1 MGRTFAVT
9 MAAEDAAQDR
19 TERVRAL
26 AATVSELAEGL
37 KKEPTGCT
45 QREGRLETSTQRIV
59 AKAGKTTH
67 ALAEQEQSRL
77 RLLLRTINLCVMVAE
92 DRQQSRKAMEE
103 LGIPT
108 ATLESDIVGEA
119 EISEALLGT
128 LAEVDRCRVDLG
140 KLVSHLLK
148 SSSSLGPAAGVPA
161 GTDAPSGA
169 WPAAQAA
176 DNTGVSADRG
186 TTGPQL
192 AKALQDSIAECDAR
206 REALAALVPDLATY
220 NVTASGSR
228 GSESSAP
235 ADDPFLLSM

>member
-37 KKEPTGCT
+37 KKEPTGCM
-45 QREGRLETSTQRIV
+45 QREGRLETSTQRSV
-59 AKAGKTTH
+59 AKAGKATH

-77 RLLLRTINLCVMVAE
+77 RLLLRTIKICVMLAE
-92 DRQQSRKAMEE
+92 ERQQSRKAMEE
-103 LGIPT
+103 LGVPA

-128 LAEVDRCRVDLG
+128 LAEVDRCRVELG

-148 SSSSLGPAAGVPA
+148 SSSTLGVPA

-169 WPAAQAA
+169 CPAAQVA

-228 GSESSAP
+228 GSESSAQ